1 MLEENKQILR
11 GAEIR
16 SLRKRLGM
24 TQEEL
29 AKLLGVTANTV
40 ARWER
45 GELGLSHSTAKLFS
59 ILKGWSSPAEIKRR
73 LRSAK
78 LTAGRK

>member
-11 GAEIR
+11 GAEIKT
-16 SLRKRLGM
+16 LRKRLGM
-24 TQEEL
+24 TQEEF

-59 ILKGWSSPAEIKRR
+59 ILKGWTSPSEIKRR

-78 LTAGRK
+78 LTAKGK